1 MVDRADEGVLA
12 GFGGLSEREPT
23 DATVFVGLIVDG
35 GGVIGLK
42 KETTIQMEMGGN
54 ELATFVMTTDRDDF
68 EREDFGGEGF

>member
-1 MVDRADEGVLA
+1 MVDRADEGILA

-23 DATVFVGLIVDG
+23 DAAVFVGFIVDG

-54 ELATFVMTTDRDDF
+54 ELAAFVMTTDRDDF
-68 EREDFGGEGF
+68 EREDSGGEGF